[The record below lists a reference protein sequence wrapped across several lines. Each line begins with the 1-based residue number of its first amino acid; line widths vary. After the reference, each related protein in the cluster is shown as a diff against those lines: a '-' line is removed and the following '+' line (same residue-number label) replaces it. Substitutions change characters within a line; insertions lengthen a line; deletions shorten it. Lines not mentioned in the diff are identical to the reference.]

1 MNDPV
6 KLPSDMIVDRAS
18 IKMALLDK
26 EEDPWTRKPLKE
38 KDLIEMPEFKKEID
52 DWKRIQTT

>member
-6 KLPSDMIVDRAS
+6 KLPSDMVVDRAS

-52 DWKRIQTT
+52 NWKRI

>member
-1 MNDPV
+1 M
-6 KLPSDMIVDRAS
+6 KLPSDIVVDRAS

-38 KDLIEMPEFKKEID
+38 RDLIEMPEFKLEID
-52 DWKRIQTT
+52 